1 MGQGD
6 AKMEEGQGRGG
17 GKRAEEGGGK
27 SVNKGWRRRGGE
39 THMLRKEAL
48 QN

>member
-1 MGQGD
+1 MQRWR
-6 AKMEEGQGRGG
+6 KGREGG